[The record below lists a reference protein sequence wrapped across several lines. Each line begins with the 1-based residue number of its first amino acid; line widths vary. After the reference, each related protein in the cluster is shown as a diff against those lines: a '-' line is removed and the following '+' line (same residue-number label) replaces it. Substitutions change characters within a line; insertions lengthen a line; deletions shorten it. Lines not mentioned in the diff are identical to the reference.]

1 MEKFYFIKGDCT
13 NPTFNIASEE
23 YLLKNTKDYYIYV
36 WRNSPAVIVGVNQ
49 NTLSEINVNY
59 LNNNNIKLVRR
70 LTGGGAVYHDLN
82 NVCYT
87 VIAPYNKGEET
98 FKRFSSPVIAFL
110 KTLGIT
116 AEFSGRNDILV
127 DGKKISGTAETV
139 YKDRIMHHGTLLF
152 DTDFSVMGKVLN
164 PDKIKTESKG
174 VKSVKSRVTNLKNY
188 LGDRLD
194 INSFMEMLCSF
205 LKMDL
210 EEYTFTSSDMEN
222 INKIKESKYDLYEWN
237 IGYSPKGTN
246 EIKARFNFGTLNFNF
261 DLINGKIENALF
273 SGDFFLLKPL
283 DNLYLKLN
291 GTTWQKDSVYQAIL
305 DIDEYINGATV
316 NEIIKGFFEQF

>member
-1 MEKFYFIKGDCT
+1 MEKFYFIKGEST
-13 NPTFNIASEE
+13 NPAFNIASEE
-23 YLLKNTKDYYIYV
+23 FLLKNNDGYYIYV

-59 LNNNNIKLVRR
+59 LDSNNIKLVRR

-87 VIAPYNKGEET
+87 VIAPYNKEEET

-152 DTDFSVMGKVLN
+152 DTDFSVMEKVLN

-210 EEYTFTSSDMEN
+210 EEYSFTNSDIEN

-237 IGYSPKGTN
+237 IGYSPKGNN

-261 DLINGKIENALF
+261 DLIEGKIENALF

-283 DNLYLKLN
+283 DNLYEKLN
-291 GTTWQKDSVYQAIL
+291 GTIWQNDSVYQAIL
-305 DIDEYINGATV
+305 DIDEYINGA
-316 NEIIKGFFEQF
+316 NAKEIVDKFFE

>member
-1 MEKFYFIKGDCT
+1 MEKFYFIKGEST
-13 NPTFNIASEE
+13 NPAFNIASEE
-23 YLLKNTKDYYIYV
+23 YLLKNTKGYYIYV

-59 LNNNNIKLVRR
+59 LDRNNIKLVRR

-152 DTDFSVMGKVLN
+152 DTDFSVMEKVLN

-174 VKSVKSRVTNLKNY
+174 IKSVKSRVTNIKDY
-188 LGDRLD
+188 LGEDID
-194 INSFMEMLCSF
+194 INSFIKMLCEF

-210 EEYTFTSSDMEN
+210 EEYTFTKRDIEN
-222 INKIKESKYDLYEWN
+222 INKIKDSKYDLYDWN
-237 IGYSPKGTN
+237 IGYSPKGKN
-246 EIKARFNFGTLNFNF
+246 EIKARFNFGTLSFNF
-261 DLINGKIENALF
+261 DLVDGKIENAIF

-283 DNLYLKLN
+283 DDFYKKLN

-305 DIDEYINGATV
+305 GIEEYIKNADGK
-316 NEIIKGFFEQF
+316 EIINRFFE

>member
-1 MEKFYFIKGDCT
+1 MEKFYFI
-13 NPTFNIASEE
+13 NEVSHEPSFNIASEE
-23 YLLKNTKDYYIYV
+23 YLLKEKEDFYIYV

-59 LNNNNIKLVRR
+59 LDSNNIKLVRR

-152 DTDFSVMGKVLN
+152 DTDFSVMEKVLN

-174 VKSVKSRVTNLKNY
+174 IKSVRSRVTNLKDY
-188 LGDRLD
+188 LGEKID
-194 INSFMEMLCSF
+194 INSFMKMLCDF

-210 EEYTFTSSDMEN
+210 EEYSFTDSDIEN
-222 INKIKESKYDLYEWN
+222 INKIKESKYDLYDWN
-237 IGYSPKGTN
+237 FGHSPKGTN
-246 EIKARFNFGTLNFNF
+246 EINARFNFGTIKFSF
-261 DLINGKIENALF
+261 DLIDGKIENAVF
-273 SGDFFLLKPL
+273 SGDFFSLKSL
-283 DNLYLKLN
+283 DELYKKLN
-291 GTTWQKDSVYQAIL
+291 GIKWQKDSVYQAIL
-305 DIDEYINGATV
+305 DIGEYIKGA
-316 NEIIKGFFEQF
+316 NSEEIITKFFK